1 MSVAHVGPLRIEI
14 LLVKDCPNRVPTVDL
29 VRRTAIAL
37 KLEASDGTVEVKTPE
52 DALRLQFLGSPTVR
66 INGLDIDPAVRD
78 RTDFALGCRL
88 YGASGVPP
96 STLLRAAII
105 EALE

>member
-1 MSVAHVGPLRIEI
+1 MSVAPVGPLRIEI
-14 LLVKDCPNRVPTVDL
+14 LLVKDCPNGAPTEEL
-29 VRRTAIAL
+29 VRRTAAAL
-37 KLEASDGTVEVKTPE
+37 KLEASVRTVEVESPKE
-52 DALRLQFLGSPTVR
+52 ALRLRFLGSPTVR
-66 INGLDIDPAVRD
+66 VNGLDIDPAVRD
-78 RTDFALGCRL
+78 RTDFAFGCRL

>member
-14 LLVKDCPNRVPTVDL
+14 LLVKDCPNGVPTIDL
-29 VRRTAIAL
+29 VRRTVVAL
-37 KLEASDGTVEVKTPE
+37 KLEASVGTVEVETPE
-52 DALRLQFLGSPTVR
+52 EVFRLRFLGSPTVR
-66 INGLDIDPAVRD
+66 INGLDIDPAARD